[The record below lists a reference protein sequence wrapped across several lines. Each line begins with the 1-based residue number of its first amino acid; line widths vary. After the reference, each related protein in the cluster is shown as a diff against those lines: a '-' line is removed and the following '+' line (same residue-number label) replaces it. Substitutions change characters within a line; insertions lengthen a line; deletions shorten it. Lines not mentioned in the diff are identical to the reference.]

1 MIFQVF
7 VRMGDRLE
15 KLVKQYKEELLLR
28 HLPKNSR
35 LESVRE
41 LAGKLHCSPT
51 TAAEIFQIL
60 TAEGIVSAVPGKGH
74 FFKKAPA
81 RQKKIGY
88 LGYTPS
94 PLLDSILYDAASGV
108 LDYLENQH
116 EHEIVI
122 LQLRAMQKPDI
133 AEKLLHDL
141 DGLLL
146 TAGFVDEKT
155 LPSLRKF
162 NKPIVLL
169 GANYLENRFICNQ
182 VIADFS
188 TALKEFFRQCDVS
201 KYSRIVIVQTKQK
214 NSEATAMQIMNYL
227 EMADL
232 KIPFILEKTNE
243 PASYGNITYGYER
256 IKNITRKEAENTLFI
271 VLSGLISI
279 GMYSY
284 MEKNGLVPEALPDVL
299 SVDNF
304 ESYDNDPTHTAFFT
318 AIDRCSKDCFIQ
330 GAELLFN
337 ELRSQSHH
345 RVILQIPTRLVIRKS
360 IKNINNPT
368 RSN

>member
-1 MIFQVF
+1 MNTK
-7 VRMGDRLE
+7 LE
-15 KLVKQYKEELLLR
+15 KLVEQYKKELSQRQLTKKS
-28 HLPKNSR
+28 H

-41 LAGKLHCSPT
+41 FAGKYHCSPT
-51 TAAEIFQIL
+51 TAAAVFKHL
-60 TAEGIVSAVPGKGH
+60 LAEGIVSSVPGKGY
-74 FFKKAPA
+74 FLQKNPA
-81 RQKKIGY
+81 RKKKIGY

-94 PLLDSILYDAASGV
+94 PLLDSILYDATSGLLDHLESQKEYEVV
-108 LDYLENQH
+108 L
-116 EHEIVI
+116 
-122 LQLRAMQKPDI
+122 LQFRIMQKPEI
-133 AEKLLHDL
+133 AAKLLQEL

-146 TAGFVDEKT
+146 SAGYVDENT
-155 LPSLRKF
+155 LPLLRKF
-162 NKPIVLL
+162 NKPVVIM

-256 IKNITRKEAENTLFI
+256 IKNITRHEAENTLFI

-284 MEKNGLVPEALPDVL
+284 MEKNGLAPEALPDVL

-304 ESYDNDPTHTAFFT
+304 ESYDSNPEHTAFFT

-337 ELRSQSHH
+337 ELRSPSHH

-360 IKNINNPT
+360 IKNINKST